1 MGGSGRKVFQAC
13 EPLFWSHCHNLIIR
27 LASMLPAIDSI
38 GRDLNG
44 RFRPISTILKS
55 LDLCCSFSPQA
66 RMSCTCPRWPRTRRW
81 SSTSW
86 TKEWRSTSGATE
98 TSSVRKIRSTQ
109 GTTRSTTKSWTCA
122 RNQTTRGK
130 NKSWHLYHFSLSPD
144 FGERKGKKKC
154 SSVSL
159 LMTLIGIE

>member
-1 MGGSGRKVFQAC
+1 
-13 EPLFWSHCHNLIIR
+13 
-27 LASMLPAIDSI
+27 
-38 GRDLNG
+38 
-44 RFRPISTILKS
+44 
-55 LDLCCSFSPQA
+55 
-66 RMSCTCPRWPRTRRW
+66 MSCTCPRWPRTRRW

-144 FGERKGKKKC
+144 FGKRKGKKKMFKC
-154 SSVSL
+154 VVINDPHRNRIIRSAYHALRGSL
-159 LMTLIGIE
+159 SNRRWIISKWNVKWTAIEARAINLSFSRLYVTCA